1 MPAMRKISGRSTI
14 SPHARQHATIR
25 APTCIISCALTK
37 AWAAW
42 LLTWNNLA
50 YYQDLMAGIRQAIEE
65 GRYAAFMEE
74 TQEEWRQGD
83 LAPL

>member
-1 MPAMRKISGRSTI
+1 M
-14 SPHARQHATIR
+14 
-25 APTCIISCALTK
+25 
-37 AWAAW
+37 

>member
-1 MPAMRKISGRSTI
+1 M
-14 SPHARQHATIR
+14 
-25 APTCIISCALTK
+25 
-37 AWAAW
+37 

-74 TQEEWRQGD
+74 TQKNGAKATWRHCEMAA
-83 LAPL
+83 LRRLSP